1 MLFVRGHGTALS
13 HVAEIL
19 KNERKLGS
27 QLTPTG
33 AFEAPFSSHSR
44 KKLKESAN
52 PQPFA
57 VVGGGSFY
65 EKHE

>member
-1 MLFVRGHGTALS
+1 MSLRL
-13 HVAEIL
+13 E
-19 KNERKLGS
+19 ERKETWLS
-27 QLTPTG
+27 AKPTG

-65 EKHE
+65 AKHE